1 MCILIIRGKL
11 KNMITLEQALE
22 IAFAK
27 AQPLG
32 TEKVDFLQST
42 GCILA
47 QDVFADADMPP
58 FNKSAMDGYA
68 CRRDDLEK
76 ELSVVEIIPAGYFPT
91 KKIESGQCS
100 KIMTGAQVPE
110 DADTVFMIEFA
121 EETASGKVRFTG
133 AKTNSNIC
141 LKGEDLKKADLVIST
156 RTMLKPQHIAMLASV
171 GCTNPSVYRKPQMGI
186 ISTGSEL
193 VNPEAVPQSSQIRN
207 SNGPQLFAQATKYG
221 FPVNYYGIV
230 PDDEQLTTT
239 IIEKSVSENEV
250 TILSGGVSVGD
261 FDFVPQIIREL
272 GFEIHFSKINIK
284 PGQHTT
290 FASKENK
297 YIIGM
302 PGNPVSSFI
311 QFEVFGL
318 PFLRKLMNYQQPEI
332 ALSLPM
338 NHDFSRKKSDREEC
352 LPVQVTNQNEVQ
364 MVEYHGS
371 AHIHAYHQAFGFITV
386 PAGKT
391 EIKKGERV
399 HVRPL

>member
-1 MCILIIRGKL
+1 MS
-11 KNMITLEQALE
+11 MITLEQALE
-22 IAFAK
+22 IAFEN
-27 AQPLG
+27 AQLLG
-32 TEKVDFLQST
+32 TENVDFLHSS

-68 CRRDDLEK
+68 CRRADLE
-76 ELSVVEIIPAGYFPT
+76 EIIPAGYAPT
-91 KKIESGQCS
+91 KKLVAGQCS

-110 DADTVFMIEFA
+110 GADTVFMVEYA
-121 EETASGKVRFTG
+121 KETASGKVRFSGT
-133 AKTNSNIC
+133 KTNSNIC
-141 LKGEDLKKADLVIST
+141 LKGEDLKKGDLVISAG
-156 RTMLKPQHIAMLASV
+156 TMLKPQHIAILASV
-171 GCTNPSVYRKPQMGI
+171 GCTNPTVYKKPQVGI

-193 VNPEAVPQSSQIRN
+193 VNPEEKPQLSQIRN

-221 FPVNYYGIV
+221 FTVNYYGIV
-230 PDDEQLTTT
+230 PDDEQLTTE
-239 IIEKSVSENEV
+239 IIEKSVAGNDV

-261 FDFVPQIIREL
+261 FDFVPQIIRKL

-297 YIIGM
+297 YIIGL

-311 QFEVFGL
+311 QFEVFAI
-318 PFLRKLMNYQQPEI
+318 PFLRKLMNFEQSEI
-332 ALSLPM
+332 RLPLLM
-338 NHDFSRKKSDREEC
+338 SHDYFRKKADREEC
-352 LPVQVTNQNEVQ
+352 LPVQVTNQNEVR

-371 AHIHAYHQAFGFITV
+371 AHIHAYYQAFGYISV
-386 PAGKT
+386 PAGTT
-391 EIKKGERV
+391 ELLKGELV

>member
-1 MCILIIRGKL
+1 MS
-11 KNMITLEQALE
+11 MITLEQALE

-27 AQPLG
+27 AQPIG
-32 TEKVDFLQST
+32 TEKIDFLQSV

-68 CRRDDLEK
+68 CRRTDLDQEI
-76 ELSVVEIIPAGYFPT
+76 SVVEIIPAGYVPT
-91 KKIESGQCS
+91 KRIVSGQCS

-110 DADTVFMIEFA
+110 GADAVFMVEYSKEI
-121 EETASGKVRFTG
+121 TPGKIRFTG
-133 AKTNSNIC
+133 EKTNSNIC
-141 LKGEDLKKADLVIST
+141 LKGEDLKKGDLVISAG
-156 RTMLKPQHIAMLASV
+156 TMLKPQHIAMLASV
-171 GCTNPSVYRKPQMGI
+171 GCTNPSVYRKPQVGI

-193 VNPEAVPQSSQIRN
+193 VNPEVVPLSSQIRN
-207 SNGPQLFAQATKYG
+207 SNGPQLFAQATKQG

-230 PDDEQLTTT
+230 PDDEQLTTK
-239 IIEKSVSENEV
+239 IIERSVAENDV

-297 YIIGM
+297 YIIGL

-311 QFEVFGL
+311 QFEVFAL
-318 PFLRKLMNYQQPEI
+318 PFLRKLMNFEQTEI
-332 ALSLPM
+332 RLPLPM
-338 NHDFSRKKSDREEC
+338 SHDYLRKKADREEC
-352 LPVQVTNQNEVQ
+352 LPVQVTDQNEVQ
-364 MVEYHGS
+364 MVQYHGS
-371 AHIHAYHQAFGFITV
+371 AHIHAYYLAFGYISV
-386 PAGKT
+386 PAGTT
-391 EIKKGERV
+391 ELLKGELV